1 MQSITVWNK
10 IGHVVVLLAERLHI
24 SPNEALRVFYESE
37 VCKQL
42 HDPQTNLYLYSDLY
56 IVDELVMEIQ
66 NR

>member
-1 MQSITVWNK
+1 
-10 IGHVVVLLAERLHI
+10 VLLAERLHI
-24 SPNEALRVFYESE
+24 SPNEALRIFYESE